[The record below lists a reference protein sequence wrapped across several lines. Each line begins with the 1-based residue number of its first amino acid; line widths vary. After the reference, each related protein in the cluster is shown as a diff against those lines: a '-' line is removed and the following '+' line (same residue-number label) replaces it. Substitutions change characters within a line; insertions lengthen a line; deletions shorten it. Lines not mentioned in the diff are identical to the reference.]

1 MFQPRPI
8 LRLLTLAASILGVA
22 CDGGGPIDPG
32 TLRFGQVGGMQLT
45 VVAPLALGLGEM
57 EQVLTWTSDGHW
69 TVREEVRY
77 RGVVGDASM
86 QQLEGSSDAL
96 ANTYAQ
102 WITDANDNPGL
113 QLFVEGLDP
122 DLDPSCAVIHS
133 RVTLQIDDAPS
144 GQSES
149 WTRCVP
155 GFLQSL
161 TPFGALPDPGAPRVA
176 NLARLARDYTVG
188 ESFESAYE
196 GTQPFATLDKGE
208 DTPSGLSAPT
218 VIHDAPSYEAFW
230 AIHAPGRPLPP
241 VDFAEETVIVAAR
254 GERREAGDSLE
265 VRAVKPAGALGTV
278 VTLVERVPGD
288 FCSPA
293 EVTHVPFHI
302 IVTPRVPDPVS
313 FQSPVL
319 TELVD
324 CG

>member
-1 MFQPRPI
+1 MPPSSAGTPTTSSPDHVSVSLDSSPSDPGRP
-8 LRLLTLAASILGVA
+8 ILGVA

-32 TLRFGQVGGMQLT
+32 TLRFGQVGGIKLT

-57 EQVLTWTSDGHW
+57 EQILTWTSDGRW
-69 TVREEVRY
+69 GVEEEVRY
-77 RGVVGDASM
+77 KGIVGDAST
-86 QQLEGSSDAL
+86 QRLEGSSDAL

-113 QLFVEGLDP
+113 KLFVDGLDP

-133 RVTLQIDDAPS
+133 RVTLEISDTPS

-196 GTQPFATLDKGE
+196 G
-208 DTPSGLSAPT
+208 
-218 VIHDAPSYEAFW
+218 
-230 AIHAPGRPLPP
+230 HAALRDPRQ
-241 VDFAEETVIVAAR
+241 
-254 GERREAGDSLE
+254 RRRHS
-265 VRAVKPAGALGTV
+265 VGTV
-278 VTLVERVPGD
+278 RTDGD
-288 FCSPA
+288 
-293 EVTHVPFHI
+293 
-302 IVTPRVPDPVS
+302 
-313 FQSPVL
+313 Q
-319 TELVD
+319 
-324 CG
+324 

>member
-1 MFQPRPI
+1 MFLSRRT
-8 LRLLTLAASILGVA
+8 LRHFVLAASIVGVG
-22 CDGGGPIDPG
+22 CDSGGPIDPG

-45 VVAPLALGLGEM
+45 IVAPLALGLGEM
-57 EQVLTWTSDGHW
+57 EQILTWTSDGHW
-69 TVREEVRY
+69 TVQEEVRY
-77 RGVVGDASM
+77 KGVVGDASM
-86 QQLEGSSDAL
+86 QELEGSSEAL

-113 QLFVEGLDP
+113 KLFVEGLDP
-122 DLDPSCAVIHS
+122 DLDPTCAIIHS
-133 RVTLQIDDAPS
+133 RVTLEITDTPS

-188 ESFESAYE
+188 ESFQSAYQ
-196 GTQPFATLDKGE
+196 GTQPFATIDKGE
-208 DTPSGLSAPT
+208 DTPSALSAPA
-218 VIHDAPSYEAFW
+218 VIQDGPSFEAFW
-230 AIHAPGRPLPP
+230 AIHAPGVQLPP
-241 VDFAEETVIVAAR
+241 VDFAEETVVVAAR

-265 VRAVKPAGALGTV
+265 VRAIRPAGALGTV
-278 VTLVERVPGD
+278 VTLVQRVPGD

-302 IVTPRVPDPVS
+302 VVTPRVPNPVS

>member
-1 MFQPRPI
+1 M
-8 LRLLTLAASILGVA
+8 ASG

-32 TLRFGQVGGMQLT
+32 ALRFGQIGGMQVT

-57 EQVLTWTSDGHW
+57 EQILSWTSDGRW
-69 TVREEVRY
+69 TVHEEVRY
-77 RGVVGDASM
+77 RGVVGDAAG
-86 QQLEGSSDAL
+86 QELEAPSAAL

-102 WITDANDNPGL
+102 WITDADGNPGL
-113 QLFVEGLDP
+113 RLGDLDQ
-122 DLDPSCAVIHS
+122 DLDPTCAVIHS
-133 RVTLQIDDAPS
+133 RVTLRIDDTPS
-144 GQSES
+144 GESRS

-188 ESFESAYE
+188 EQFESAYA

-208 DTPSGLSAPT
+208 DTPSGLTAPT
-218 VIHDAPSYEAFW
+218 VIQDAIAFEAFW
-230 AIHAPGRPLPP
+230 AIHAPGQVVPP
-241 VDFAEETVIVAAR
+241 VDFAEETVVVAAR

-265 VRAVKPAGALGTV
+265 VRAVRPAGQLGTV
-278 VTLVERVPGD
+278 ITLVERLPGD

-293 EVTHVPFHI
+293 EVRHVPFHV
-302 IVTPRVPDPVS
+302 IVTPRLLSPVS
-313 FQSPVL
+313 FQSPIL

>member
-1 MFQPRPI
+1 MFQSRWI
-8 LRLLTLAASILGVA
+8 LRLLTLAAPILGVA

-32 TLRFGQVGGMQLT
+32 TLRFGQVGGIKLT

-57 EQVLTWTSDGHW
+57 EQILTWTSDGRW
-69 TVREEVRY
+69 GVEEEVRY
-77 RGVVGDASM
+77 KGIVGDAST
-86 QQLEGSSDAL
+86 QRLEGSSDAL

-113 QLFVEGLDP
+113 KLFVDGLDP

-133 RVTLQIDDAPS
+133 RVTLEISDTPS

-218 VIHDAPSYEAFW
+218 VINDAPSFEAFW
-230 AIHAPGRPLPP
+230 AIHAPGQMVPP
-241 VDFAEETVIVAAR
+241 VDFAEETVVVASR

-265 VRAVKPAGALGTV
+265 VRAVKPAGPLGTV
-278 VTLVERVPGD
+278 VTLVQRVPGD

-302 IVTPRVPDPVS
+302 IVTPRVPQPVS
-313 FQSPVL
+313 FQTPVL